1 MQFQKGS
8 NSSVLYTSQNW
19 DLEDELYEED
29 SFMKMCKSVE
39 REEFQTS
46 KGKFVENHLQPVFT
60 LIYSGQ
66 SQDVTG
72 MSTTASS
79 WHYSPSA
86 SGIADFS
93 PLLKKYTYQLSF
105 TGD

>member
-1 MQFQKGS
+1 LQFQKGS

-46 KGKFVENHLQPVFT
+46 KGKF
-60 LIYSGQ
+60 G
-66 SQDVTG
+66 
-72 MSTTASS
+72 
-79 WHYSPSA
+79 
-86 SGIADFS
+86 
-93 PLLKKYTYQLSF
+93 
-105 TGD
+105 